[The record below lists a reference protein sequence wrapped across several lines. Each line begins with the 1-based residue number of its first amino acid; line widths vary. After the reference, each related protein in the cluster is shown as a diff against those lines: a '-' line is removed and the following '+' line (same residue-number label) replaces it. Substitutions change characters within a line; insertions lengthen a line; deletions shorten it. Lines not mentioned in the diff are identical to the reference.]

1 LNYTNQSF
9 GIRRIVYCR
18 LNAARETTS
27 HMQRDIEEN
36 RVQLVEA
43 SQSQASFVRD
53 LQQQCA
59 HLRLELDAAR
69 LKLDNL
75 TELQSRKS
83 SQSKASHRRHSVE
96 RVDKGLQTALPLPA
110 NDLATAVP
118 ETFPAQDRALVRN
131 TVEP

>member
-1 LNYTNQSF
+1 
-9 GIRRIVYCR
+9 
-18 LNAARETTS
+18 
-27 HMQRDIEEN
+27 MQREIEEN

-83 SQSKASHRRHSVE
+83 SQSKASHRHHSVE

-131 TVEP
+131 PVEP